1 MILSAVAP
9 PEKEVSASDSAFVW
23 LRDRPEEAAEF
34 RDSLR
39 ELGRAAVIV
48 DDPLIPEVSLGGVV
62 RALQLAEVTAISAR
76 AALADSTKEDV
87 KEIVGARFLES
98 LEDASRWL
106 EASSNTKETQ

>member
-1 MILSAVAP
+1 
-9 PEKEVSASDSAFVW
+9 
-23 LRDRPEEAAEF
+23 
-34 RDSLR
+34 
-39 ELGRAAVIV
+39 
-48 DDPLIPEVSLGGVV
+48 
-62 RALQLAEVTAISAR
+62 LQLAEVTAISAR